1 VLLELLPAYRDAA
14 TPARVRVERLRV
26 AAGAPVNRLL
36 RLLREHLQRREDVQL
51 VLFDL
56 LVDAEPLQIQS
67 LCLRELMLR
76 ALLLDYLHVVHLLV
90 ALGDWEVLL
99 AGHAAAICGG
109 MRLSRSRLLLLVVI
123 RGRLVRDLPL
133 KHAARAVIREH
144 QVALRGVERP
154 LFQLKLLLLLL
165 LMLLWD
171 QHVPTRPGGCLVE
184 ALGAPARG
192 PFLPVQSSY
201 QLLG

>member
-1 VLLELLPAYRDAA
+1 MHQYLVQAASRVPLLREVEKVGVGLLYGVTALEGLHMLLELLPAYRNAA
-14 TPARVRVERLRV
+14 TPSRVRVERLRV
-26 AAGAPVNRLL
+26 APGAPVNRLL

-90 ALGDWEVLL
+90 ALCDWEVLL

-109 MRLSRSRLLLLVVI
+109 MRLSRGGVLLLLLLVVV

-133 KHAARAVIREH
+133 KHATRAVIREH
-144 QVALRGVERP
+144 QVALRRVERP
-154 LFQLKLLLLLL
+154 LFQL
-165 LMLLWD
+165 
-171 QHVPTRPGGCLVE
+171 
-184 ALGAPARG
+184 
-192 PFLPVQSSY
+192 
-201 QLLG
+201 

>member
-1 VLLELLPAYRDAA
+1 VTALEGLDVLLELLPAYRDAA

-99 AGHAAAICGG
+99 AGHAAAICGR
-109 MRLSRSRLLLLVVI
+109 MRLGRGGVLLLLLVVI
-123 RGRLVRDLPL
+123 VRGRLVRDLPL
-133 KHAARAVIREH
+133 KHATRAVIREN
-144 QVALRGVERP
+144 
-154 LFQLKLLLLLL
+154 
-165 LMLLWD
+165 
-171 QHVPTRPGGCLVE
+171 
-184 ALGAPARG
+184 
-192 PFLPVQSSY
+192 
-201 QLLG
+201 

>member
-1 VLLELLPAYRDAA
+1 VTALEGLEVLLELLPAYRNAA

-26 AAGAPVNRLL
+26 APGAPVNRLL

-99 AGHAAAICGG
+99 AGHAAAICGR
-109 MRLSRSRLLLLVVI
+109 MRLGRGGVLLLVVI

-165 LMLLWD
+165 VLLWD

-184 ALGAPARG
+184 ALGAPA
-192 PFLPVQSSY
+192 
-201 QLLG
+201 